1 MGMFILCLLTGYLGV
16 HKFVEGKVGMGLLY
30 LFTGGLFCI
39 GWIVDCVK
47 YYKAAK
53 VKSEPVTVS
62 PAVTPV
68 VSSSPYTYLT
78 FKVAGVT
85 FKNGRKTRQ
94 AILRALRWGDEEI
107 ETVDLEPYEWEGKPA
122 VHVKVN
128 DQVIGDIPANTVE
141 TFYEYERLYKRDNI
155 HCEVYGGNKLDDGSR
170 GSYGSEVTVRY
181 LRES

>member
-1 MGMFILCLLTGYLGV
+1 MGMFIVCLLTGYLGV
-16 HKFVEGKVGMGLLY
+16 HKFIEGKVGMGLLY
-30 LFTGGLFCI
+30 LFTGGLCGI

-47 YYKAAK
+47 YYKGAK
-53 VKSEPVTVS
+53 VKSEPVEVKPE
-62 PAVTPV
+62 PAVTP
-68 VSSSPYTYLT
+68 SPYVFLT

-94 AILRALRWGDEEI
+94 AILRALKWGDEEI

-128 DQVIGDIPANTVE
+128 DQVIGDIPAKMVGK
-141 TFYEYERLYKRDNI
+141 FLEYERLYKRDNI

-181 LRES
+181 LRDV